1 MCSRD
6 KEFTIKGTENCLA
19 RGFDRTGFFEVDTG
33 EQRAWTVQLTESS
46 EQQPAQ
52 KVPGIP
58 GTVDP
63 NAPGGIPGMSL
74 PAAHR
79 QPERLRARLVRR
91 QPPRPEA
98 SHETPAPYQDPR
110 NAWPCFLRQRHDPA
124 AVRSRRRRIPHQYE
138 PHRRT
143 TRCANWSRPFAMSSS
158 SYGRP
163 IGILVDLQGPKLR
176 LGSFAEGAIQLKNGE
191 SFVLDSDKAPGDNTR
206 VQLPHPEILA
216 ALRPGHAL
224 LLDDGKVRL
233 IAEETSPDRAVTRVV
248 IGGRMSD
255 RKGVSLPD
263 TDLPVSAMTPKDR
276 ADLEAALVTGVDW
289 IALSFVQRA
298 EDVIEAKKL
307 IRGRAAVMAKIEKP
321 QAIDRLPEIL
331 EASDALMVARGDLGV
346 ELPLERVPS
355 LQKQM
360 TRLARRAGK
369 PVVVATQMLESMIQS
384 PVPTRAEV
392 SDVATAVYEGADAI
406 MLSAESAAGKFP
418 VEAVSTMNRIGE
430 EVERDPT
437 YRGVLNAQRAEPE
450 PTVGDAIADA
460 ARQIAETL
468 DLSAIICWTSSG
480 STALRVARERPKP
493 PVVAI
498 TPNLATGRKLSV
510 VWGVHCVVAED
521 AHDLDDMVRPRRQHR
536 LPGRFCQGRT
546 ARHHRR
552 RRAARRPRHH
562 QHVAHR
568 LRRPERRRRYV
579 SG

>member
-1 MCSRD
+1 MR
-6 KEFTIKGTENCLA
+6 
-19 RGFDRTGFFEVDTG
+19 
-33 EQRAWTVQLTESS
+33 
-46 EQQPAQ
+46 
-52 KVPGIP
+52 
-58 GTVDP
+58 
-63 NAPGGIPGMSL
+63 
-74 PAAHR
+74 
-79 QPERLRARLVRR
+79 RLRRIKILATLGPASSDSAMIRRLF
-91 QPPRPEA
+91 EA
-98 SHETPAPYQDPR
+98 GADVFRINMSHTSHDKMRELVKTIR
-110 NAWPCFLRQRHDPA
+110 N
-124 AVRSRRRRIPHQYE
+124 VE
-138 PHRRT
+138 
-143 TRCANWSRPFAMSSS
+143 S

-176 LGSFAEGAIQLKNGE
+176 LGSFAEGSIQLNNGE
-191 SFVLDSDKAPGDNTR
+191 SFVLDSDKTPGDHSR

-233 IAEETSPDRAVTRVV
+233 IVEEASPDRAVTRVV
-248 IGGRMSD
+248 IGGKMSD

-298 EDVIEAKKL
+298 EDVVEAKKL
-307 IRGRAAVMAKIEKP
+307 IRGRAAVMSKIEKP

-437 YRGVLNAQRAEPE
+437 YRGARTDRRRRDRRRRAANRRNARSQRDHLLDQFRVDRAARRARAAEAASGGDHAEPRHRAQAVRG
-450 PTVGDAIADA
+450 VG
-460 ARQIAETL
+460 RTL
-468 DLSAIICWTSSG
+468 RRRRGRAG
-480 STALRVARERPKP
+480 SRRH
-493 PVVAI
+493 
-498 TPNLATGRKLSV
+498 GQ
-510 VWGVHCVVAED
+510 
-521 AHDLDDMVRPRRQHR
+521 PRRLNRFSRR
-536 LPGRFCQGRT
+536 LCQGGT

-552 RRAARRPRHH
+552 RRAARRSRHH
-562 QHVAHR
+562 QHAAHR
-568 LRRPERRRRYV
+568 LRGPERRRGYV
-579 SG
+579 SLPPSSPPGRIKDANPE